1 MDNAWENFLEAIAAL
16 ISKALTNKETEK
28 VIAGFGNF
36 QQRLQRL
43 SRYNGEMMTQD
54 KPHAYFY
61 RYYCYFLFSLCTTW
75 LLIGSGT
82 LSPHLLFS
90 HNLQRLNLEITEN
103 AKRVNRCKHEGKT
116 CSQNVTRGFLKTWV
130 VAYLAKYLIAVLP
143 ALLKGKV
150 FKKQVRKKKK

>member
-43 SRYNGEMMTQD
+43 S
-54 KPHAYFY
+54 
-61 RYYCYFLFSLCTTW
+61 
-75 LLIGSGT
+75 
-82 LSPHLLFS
+82 S

-150 FKKQVRKKKK
+150 FKK